1 MTTKNLFLRIFFY
14 SILVVSSIHFIN
26 IKAMIESRFN
36 NPFAFENFSA
46 RAADDLLPVEFIKY
60 KDPSVA
66 DKVTILSNGMINIK
80 GISELSYAGV
90 PKELPTYTFSEQ
102 KEGFYGKNI
111 GYFRFNIISPY
122 PEAESVVYVINND
135 KQFTYNLVDRAFEID
150 HPLAQKKDGV
160 NWTPIDWGTQN
171 LLMKFIDKDGNELG
185 IKTLVISNSSLKQQK
200 PTNFIAADINPGML
214 FPLEILNPTILDGSI
229 NFGDIVL
236 KTDGTTD
243 NKDLILS
250 KEQMIGLS
258 TNRYFDFSL
267 KLNQAY
273 SSLKFFING
282 QELQVNNDVFLINSE
297 KEKINVYFAV
307 AKEDFSKNFSPYYEG
322 AQNFNLVV
330 RLIDEKNSIIGEQE
344 VNFSFNIIKESNALA
359 KEFISVKDPKE
370 LSNFAEISNGLIV
383 IKNLGELDYNGTFSN
398 LLNFSFNNQAMG
410 QLGEDIG
417 YFTAIISN
425 PYPEA
430 MTASWTIDGGKVFY
444 HDFSSSGSSISVDFA
459 LASRGDKINWT
470 PLENNSQKLL
480 IQFFDSEGGL
490 VGEKEVNVL
499 FEDIKQKQP
508 SNVIS
513 SYISSQLIPYTLT
526 KIYDGRMEVSDI
538 ILNKDGSTNYKE
550 LNLSKEQGVG
560 DHQFR
565 YLDTSFNLTDEEASD
580 VASLSFLINGSPYNP
595 NSKDF
600 VIQYDQENKLI
611 KFYFA
616 VAQLDD
622 SKQFIPYYNQV
633 LKDFS
638 LITRIKDSSG
648 LIIMEKIISTS
659 FSLSDGS
666 SHSDIKAFPAKQFL
680 FNNEALVSSNG
691 QIGFNSN
698 TFFYQQEKG
707 DYLVDSQLNNKYLFP
722 KDLEYMKEL
731 SPSCRY
737 IRFTLS
743 LNSEKPKLNSL
754 KYDVGGK
761 DYDYN
766 FLDQNNNS
774 VYVFNR
780 NQEIDF
786 YYPVTCY
793 LKGETGNYW
802 KNNPINS
809 KWKINYLDELSKNN
823 YQYYFNVNLNLSG
836 VCKKNNE
843 LISLPIEIFSF
854 DDEYLNK
861 YSQKKIGV
869 LYFNYLINSEI
880 QKKYINQNISSFSGL
895 KNLRY
900 FKINFN
906 LDNSK
911 EKEPVIIG
919 DEKLKY
925 DGATEYDQK
934 TDVMSGEKS
943 TIIGDEKLKYDGAT
957 EYDQKAN
964 VVSEKESA
972 IIGDEK
978 LKTDVV
984 SEINEKIDV
993 IDKTETNRIA
1003 YINIEDSDKYRNF
1016 IIKGNSL
1023 YIPAFSYS
1031 SGKLV
1036 SYPVD
1041 QSIILN
1047 FVDSYCNIFPAKF
1060 QIISKPILQYK
1071 DNPSTPVV
1079 ETKPIEPEYKEVYN
1093 PVTGEL
1099 IREKINPEKEN
1110 LTTPS
1115 KEAAKVV
1122 DAKLLTEAQMVHKSP
1137 KEEIKTLLLRSVNV
1151 EKSDSELEKKV
1162 EVKHQSLFV
1171 GASTPE
1177 VKTSLKNYLA
1187 YGTES
1192 TVRLGEGQRA
1202 ATVINYTSV
1211 KGNIPQTE
1219 SDIEDVL
1226 KIANNRVPLIRNSE
1240 LEPKFLGNFYRLNNI
1255 IKENDITK
1263 IDEDN
1268 FILELNQFLRFSY
1281 GILPMERSIAKEK
1294 WAIELFVKNY
1304 NKLPQTDGEWRIVN
1318 SWAYRN
1324 VLISQVENNLDW
1336 INSVASEN
1344 SEITVELLDKFF
1356 ELAVK

>member
-1 MTTKNLFLRIFFY
+1 
-14 SILVVSSIHFIN
+14 VVSSIHFIN
-26 IKAMIESRFN
+26 IKAMIDSRFN
-36 NPFAFENFSA
+36 NPFVFENFSA
-46 RAADDLLPVEFIKY
+46 RAADDLLPVEFVKY
-60 KDPSVA
+60 KDPSTA
-66 DKVTILSNGMINIK
+66 DKVTSLSNGMININ
-80 GISELSYAGV
+80 GISELSYSGAL
-90 PKELPTYTFSEQ
+90 KEIIDFSFSDQ
-102 KEGFYGKNI
+102 VDGFYGSNI

-122 PEAESVVYVINND
+122 PEAASVVYVVNND
-135 KQFTYNLVDRAFEID
+135 KQHTYNLVDGSFDID
-150 HPLAQKKDGV
+150 HPLAEKKDGV

-185 IKTLVISNSSLKQQK
+185 IKTLVISNSSIKQQK
-200 PTNFIAADINPGML
+200 PTNFIADNIKPGLL
-214 FPLEILNPTILDGSI
+214 FPEEILNPTILDGSI

-236 KTDGTTD
+236 KADGSTD
-243 NKDLILS
+243 NKDLTLS

-258 TNRYFDFSL
+258 TNRYFDFLL
-267 KLNQAY
+267 KLNQDY

-282 QELQVNNDVFLINSE
+282 KELQVNNDVFLINSE
-297 KEKINVYFAV
+297 KEKINVYFAI
-307 AKEDFSKNFSPYYEG
+307 AKEDFSKNFYPYYES

-330 RLIDEKNSIIGEQE
+330 RLLDEKNSIIGEQE

-359 KEFISVKDPKE
+359 KEFISIKDPKE

-459 LASRGDKINWT
+459 LASRADKINWT

-480 IQFFDSEGGL
+480 IQFFDSKGSL
-490 VGEKEVNVL
+490 VGEKEVNAL
-499 FEDIKQKQP
+499 IEDVKQKQP
-508 SNVIS
+508 SNVTLNH
-513 SYISSQLIPYTLT
+513 ISSQLIPHTLT
-526 KIYDGRMEVSDI
+526 KIYDGKMEVSDI

-565 YLDTSFNLTDEEASD
+565 YLDTSFNLTEEEARD
-580 VASLSFLINGSPYNP
+580 VASLSFLINGSSYNP
-595 NSKDF
+595 DSKDF

-638 LITRIKDSSG
+638 LIVRIKDSSG
-648 LIIMEKIISTS
+648 LIIIEKIISTS

-666 SHSDIKAFPAKQFL
+666 SHSNIKAFPAKQFL
-680 FNNEALVSSNG
+680 FNNEALSASDG
-691 QIGFNSN
+691 KISFNSN

-707 DYLVDSQLNNKYLFP
+707 DYLVDEQLNNKYLFP

-731 SPSCRY
+731 NPDCRY
-737 IRFTLS
+737 IRFTLA
-743 LNSEKPKLNSL
+743 LDSEKPKLNSL
-754 KYDVGGK
+754 KFEVDGR

-766 FLDQNNNS
+766 FLDQNNNL
-774 VYVFNR
+774 VYLFNR
-780 NQEIDF
+780 DREIDF
-786 YYPVTCY
+786 YYPVACY
-793 LKGETGNYW
+793 VKEKDGSGYW
-802 KNNPINS
+802 KNKTTNTNWEIDYS
-809 KWKINYLDELSKNN
+809 DEITKNN
-823 YQYYFNVNLNLSG
+823 YQYHFNVDLDLIS

-854 DDEYLNK
+854 DDEYLDK

-919 DEKLKY
+919 DEKLK
-925 DGATEYDQK
+925 
-934 TDVMSGEKS
+934 
-943 TIIGDEKLKYDGAT
+943 
-957 EYDQKAN
+957 
-964 VVSEKESA
+964 
-972 IIGDEK
+972 
-978 LKTDVV
+978 TDVV
-984 SEINEKIDV
+984 SEINKKIDV

-1041 QSIILN
+1041 QSIVLN

-1060 QIISKPILQYK
+1060 QIISKPILQHK

-1093 PVTGEL
+1093 PITGEL
-1099 IREKINPEKEN
+1099 IREKIDTKKEN
-1110 LTTPS
+1110 LAIIS
-1115 KEAAKVV
+1115 KEDARVV
-1122 DAKLLTEAQMVHKSP
+1122 DAKLLTEAQMVDKSP
-1137 KEEIKTLLLRSVNV
+1137 EAEVKILLLTSVNV
-1151 EKSDSELEKKV
+1151 EKADEELEKKV
-1162 EVKHQSLFV
+1162 EVKHQSLFIR
-1171 GASTPE
+1171 ASTPE

-1192 TVRLGEGQRA
+1192 TIRLGEGQRA
-1202 ATVINYTSV
+1202 ATVINYTNV
-1211 KGNIPQTE
+1211 KGSVPETE

-1255 IKENDITK
+1255 IKENNITK
-1263 IDEDN
+1263 IDEN
-1268 FILELNQFLRFSY
+1268 NLILELNQFLRFSY
-1281 GILPMERSIAKEK
+1281 GILPIERSIAREK

-1336 INSVASEN
+1336 INFISSEK
-1344 SEITVELLDKFF
+1344 SEITVELLDEFF